1 MIKKNTYDLQR
12 WKGRGFKSVVF
23 KARAVNVLHCICVS
37 GHHHRHHHHHH
48 HYHYHHYYCI
58 STQATSIIKRA
69 LIGLACVAWAGNY
82 LITGRARGT
91 REGERRPPLLFS
103 PHASSTLLLSPI
115 LPPPRQTKQN
125 NNNNNKTGACYAG
138 YDWPYSETFMR
149 GSKQGKRLA
158 GTDQGRG
165 RWSFVRV
172 TLILL

>member
-1 MIKKNTYDLQR
+1 M
-12 WKGRGFKSVVF
+12 GFKSVVC
-23 KARAVNVLHCICVS
+23 KARAVNVLHCIRVS
-37 GHHHRHHHHHH
+37 GYHHHH

-103 PHASSTLLLSPI
+103 PHSSSTFLLSP
-115 LPPPRQTKQN
+115 LLSPPNKTKL
-125 NNNNNKTGACYAG
+125 NNNNKTGVCYAG
-138 YDWPYSETFMR
+138 YDRPYSGTFMR
-149 GSKQGKRLA
+149 RSKQGKRLA
-158 GTDQGRG
+158 GTDHGRG
-165 RWSFVRV
+165 RWRFVRV